1 MEHGSLTTAPTPR
14 GFVRELHDRN
24 RTLFVV
30 ALVNAALAAV
40 FTVLLVVDSRTLLGR
55 NVWTKPWKFA
65 TSIAIFSATMA
76 WLLPSFSLDDRTER
90 RATRIIAAAMLI
102 EITLI
107 TAQAA
112 RAVPSHFNDSTALNT
127 AIFAVMGTTITIN
140 TVVVAY
146 LLWRIVRDPPALA
159 PAYLWAVR
167 LGLLIFVLASA
178 EGWLMVANGAH
189 SVGAPADGPGLPLL
203 NWSMT
208 GGDLR
213 VAHFIGLHAL
223 QILPLAGYLAVR
235 WDRTAGQQ
243 ALLAVGLVGGGYSAL
258 TGATFVQAVLG
269 HPLIASLSVP
279 PVGTL
284 VAAGC
289 LFAAPFW
296 LLGRVAPGREQRE

>member
-1 MEHGSLTTAPTPR
+1 
-14 GFVRELHDRN
+14 VQELHDRN
-24 RTLFVV
+24 RTLFAVT
-30 ALVNAALAAV
+30 LVNAALAAV

-65 TSIAIFSATMA
+65 TSIAVFTATMA

-90 RATRIIAAAMLI
+90 RATRIIAATMLI

-112 RAVPSHFNDSTALNT
+112 RAVPSHFNDSTPLDT
-127 AIFAVMGTTITIN
+127 GIFGVMGATITIN

-146 LLWRIVRDPPALA
+146 LLWRIVRNPPALA

-167 LGLLIFVLASA
+167 LGMALFVFASA

-189 SVGAPADGPGLPLL
+189 SVGAPADSPGLPLL

-223 QILPLAGYLAVR
+223 QVLPLAGYLAVQ
-235 WDRTAGQQ
+235 WDRAAGRR
-243 ALLAVGLVGGGYSAL
+243 ALFVVGLVGAGYSAL

-269 HPLIASLSVP
+269 HPFIASLSVP
-279 PVGTL
+279 PAGTL
-284 VAAGC
+284 VAAGS

-296 LLGRVAPGREQRE
+296 LMGRIAPQ

>member
-1 MEHGSLTTAPTPR
+1 MEHSSPTVSTPR
-14 GFVRELHDRN
+14 GFVQELHDRN
-24 RTLFVV
+24 RALFAV

-40 FTVLLVVDSRTLLGR
+40 FTVLLLVDSRTLLGR

-65 TSIAIFSATMA
+65 TSIAVFTATMA
-76 WLLPSFSLDDRTER
+76 WLLPSLSLDDRTER
-90 RATRIIAAAMLI
+90 RATRIIAATMLV

-107 TAQAA
+107 SGQAA
-112 RAVPSHFNDSTALNT
+112 RAVPSHFNDSTPLDT
-127 AIFAVMGTTITIN
+127 AIFGVMGATITIN

-146 LLWRIVRDPPALA
+146 LLWRILRDPPALA

-167 LGLLIFVLASA
+167 LGMLIFVLASV

-189 SVGAPADGPGLPLL
+189 SVGAPANSPGLPLL

-223 QILPLAGYLAVR
+223 QVVPLAGYLAVR
-235 WDRTAGQQ
+235 WDRTAGRR
-243 ALLAVGLVGGGYSAL
+243 ALLAVGLVAAGYSAL

-269 HPLIASLSVP
+269 HPVIASLSVP
-279 PVGTL
+279 PAGTL

-296 LLGRVAPGREQRE
+296 LMDRVAPQ